1 MEDKKLPIE
10 AVIDM
15 LVMDVF
21 DGCMSRSDNEI
32 TKLFNNIDGVSDI
45 PREDRDR
52 SFRLFEN
59 WYKDRNVQIDDI
71 NGEIRLITNPDD
83 SVSRLCEIGRAHV

>member
-32 TKLFNNIDGVSDI
+32 TKL
-45 PREDRDR
+45 
-52 SFRLFEN
+52 
-59 WYKDRNVQIDDI
+59 
-71 NGEIRLITNPDD
+71 LIT
-83 SVSRLCEIGRAHV
+83 